1 MAFGNGPY
9 IVTNGLVLALDA
21 ADRNSYPGSG
31 TTWTDVSGNGNNG
44 TLTNGPTFNSA
55 NGGCIVFDGVDDYA
69 TFSSV
74 SIQTICFW
82 GRFDPTITG
91 LAGLVCNSVA
101 GDGGSLRT
109 EGGTFRATAPNAP
122 NSADFQNGYV
132 SSFMI
137 NGQSNLSTNASGY
150 YIVPNGRTLTQD
162 FYLGAL
168 GGGLSVSTL
177 SHTFNG
183 RLYKGRIYAVY
194 FYNRRLSN
202 DELLQNYN
210 ATKSRFNL

>member
-1 MAFGNGPY
+1 MAFYRGPK
-9 IVTNGLVLALDA
+9 IVTNGLILALDA
-21 ADRNSYPGSG
+21 ANTKSYVSGS
-31 TTWTDVSGNGNNG
+31 TTWRDLSGNGRNA
-44 TLTNGPTFNSA
+44 TLTNGPSFNSE
-55 NGGCIVFDGVDDYA
+55 NGGSIVFDGIDDYA

-74 SIQTICFW
+74 TAQTICFW
-82 GRFDPTITG
+82 GRLDPTIVG
-91 LAGLVCNSVA
+91 LAGLVCNSVT
-101 GDGGSLRT
+101 GDNSLRT
-109 EGGTFRATAPNAP
+109 EGGTFRAAAPNAP
-122 NSADFQNGYV
+122 NSADFQLNYV

-150 YIVPNGRTLTQD
+150 FIVPGGRTLTQD

-168 GGGLSVSTL
+168 GGGMSVSTL

-194 FYNRRLSN
+194 IYNRRLSN

-210 ATKSRFNL
+210 ALKSRFNLT